1 MSNLSPNVRFRQD
14 QLHDFLRAWDRL
26 VGGKFEFERWLTSGH
41 GKGDEFATATIEPS
55 IPSAQLSSDGGQR
68 PVESC
73 NADQVMQHGALSH
86 TSQASFGFRS
96 VGVKC
101 RQTAWLEWSVGG
113 NQEVQVAA
121 MTSQG
126 AVRMQRSRP
135 NSAAR
140 VASKRAIVPYP
151 VPSTIRR
158 PRSRTMRPRVIM
170 NTVKVASDMNNA
182 ASLRNID
189 ISKTGRHLGSSH
201 RLAYWT
207 RCRTETH
214 GFVTSEHRPL
224 TSTPTSGRT
233 MT

>member
-1 MSNLSPNVRFRQD
+1 MARSPTQVRQVSD
-14 QLHDFLRAWDRL
+14 SDR
-26 VGGKFEFERWLTSGH
+26 SG
-41 GKGDEFATATIEPS
+41 S
-55 IPSAQLSSDGGQR
+55 
-68 PVESC
+68 
-73 NADQVMQHGALSH
+73 
-86 TSQASFGFRS
+86 S
-96 VGVKC
+96 VG
-101 RQTAWLEWSVGG
+101 RPPGWSGRWG
-113 NQEVQVAA
+113 NQEVQIAA

-158 PRSRTMRPRVIM
+158 PRLRTMRPRVIM

-182 ASLRNID
+182 APLRNID
-189 ISKTGRHLGSSH
+189 ISKTERHLGSSH

-214 GFVTSEHRPL
+214 GFVTSEHRTL
-224 TSTPTSGRT
+224 TSTPTTGGT
-233 MT
+233 MI